1 MSLENK
7 TVVITGAAMGIGR
20 AAAISCA
27 EAGGRTVLA
36 DIDETRLKETFG
48 EIHAAGGE
56 SSCQVVDVS
65 DARQV
70 EDLMAGAV
78 EDFGRIDA
86 LINCAGIL
94 EGAYVPVDELDET
107 VWQRVMD
114 VNLKG
119 SFLTCKYVAPV
130 MKKQKKG
137 VIVLLSSGAGVRGG
151 SSSVAYGTSKGAV
164 HGQAV
169 VLESQLAS
177 FGIRVHAVCPGGI
190 ATPMKLR
197 NIAQAAESRGDSV
210 EEALKQ
216 AEEYLGDPEGVGRI
230 LAFLVSDHA
239 DHLRQTVFTR

>member
-1 MSLENK
+1 MLLENK

-20 AAAISCA
+20 AAALCCA
-27 EAGGRTVLA
+27 EAGARTVLA
-36 DIDETRLKETFG
+36 DIDESGLKETFRD
-48 EIHAAGGE
+48 IHAAGGE
-56 SSCQVVDVS
+56 ASYQVVDVS

-70 EDLMAGAV
+70 EALMAGAV
-78 EDFGRIDA
+78 EDFGRIDG
-86 LINCAGIL
+86 LVNCAGVL
-94 EGAYVPVDELDET
+94 EGAYVPVDELDEA
-107 VWQRVMD
+107 VWQQVMD

-119 SFLTCKYVAPV
+119 SFLTCKYAAAV

-177 FGIRVHAVCPGGI
+177 YGIRVHAVWPGGI

-197 NIAQAAESRGDSV
+197 NIAQAAESRGESV

-216 AEEYLGDPEGVGRI
+216 AAEYLGDPEGVGRI

>member
-1 MSLENK
+1 MLLENK

-20 AAAISCA
+20 AAALCCA
-27 EAGGRTVLA
+27 EAGARTVLA
-36 DIDETRLKETFG
+36 DIDESGLKETFRD
-48 EIHAAGGE
+48 IHAAGGE
-56 SSCQVVDVS
+56 ASYQVVDVS

-70 EDLMAGAV
+70 EALMAGAV
-78 EDFGRIDA
+78 EDFGRIDG
-86 LINCAGIL
+86 LVNCAGVL
-94 EGAYVPVDELDET
+94 EGAYVPVDELDEA
-107 VWQRVMD
+107 VWQQVMD

-119 SFLTCKYVAPV
+119 SFLTCKYAAAV

-177 FGIRVHAVCPGGI
+177 YGIRVHAVCPGGI

-197 NIAQAAESRGDSV
+197 NISQAAESRGESV

-216 AEEYLGDPEGVGRI
+216 AAEYLGDPEGVGRI

>member
-1 MSLENK
+1 MLLENK

-20 AAAISCA
+20 AAALCCA

-36 DIDETRLKETFG
+36 DIDEAALQETFRD
-48 EIHAAGGE
+48 IHAAGGE
-56 SSCQVVDVS
+56 ASYQVVDVS
-65 DARQV
+65 DAGQV
-70 EDLMAGAV
+70 EALMAGAA
-78 EDFGRIDA
+78 EDFGRIDG
-86 LINCAGIL
+86 LVNCAGIL
-94 EGAYVPVDELDET
+94 EGAYVPVDELDEA

-119 SFLTCKYVAPV
+119 SFLTCKYAAAV
-130 MKKQKKG
+130 MKEQKAG
-137 VIVLLSSGAGVRGG
+137 VIVLLSSGAGVRGS

-169 VLESQLAS
+169 VLESQLAP

-197 NIAQAAESRGDSV
+197 NIAQAAESRGESV

-216 AEEYLGDPEGVGRI
+216 AAEYLGDPEGVGRI
-230 LAFLVSDHA
+230 LAFLVSDQA
-239 DHLRQTVFTR
+239 AHLRQTVFTR